1 MTANFADRLFAR
13 VRQTNSRL
21 CVGLDPDIACFPTA
35 LLRRFSLVPDSW
47 AQPENAERIGECIE
61 AFCHEIL
68 SATHDLVC
76 AVKPQSAHF
85 EAYGHHGLRA
95 LERVCLAARERGL
108 PVVMDAK
115 RNDIGS
121 TAARYAR
128 TFLGPDTGPDQAAFA
143 CDALTVTPFLG
154 EDGIKP
160 FVDACAANGK
170 GLFILVKTSNPS
182 GAQVQD
188 LQIAETGETV
198 AERLAKMVDEWGSHD
213 NLIGESG
220 YSAVGAVIG
229 ATKPESLPKLRA
241 LMPRAPILMPGFG
254 AQGAG
259 AGGVRAAF
267 DNEGLGAIVNSSRG
281 IIYPCGPDE
290 ADYFGKVR
298 EKAVAARD
306 ELNRVIAEVRIG

>member
-1 MTANFADRLFAR
+1 MAANFADRLFAR
-13 VRQTNSRL
+13 VRLVDSRL
-21 CVGLDPDIACFPTA
+21 CVGLDPDIARFPTA
-35 LLRRFSLVPDSW
+35 LLRRFELGPDSW
-47 AQPENAERIGECIE
+47 ARPENAARLGDAVL
-61 AFCHEIL
+61 AFCLDVME
-68 SATHDLVC
+68 ATAETAC
-76 AVKPQSAHF
+76 AVKFQSAHF

-95 LERVCLAARERGL
+95 LETACAAARERGL

-121 TAARYAR
+121 TAQRYAR
-128 TFLGPDTGPDQAAFA
+128 AYLGPDGGPDRAAFA

-154 EDGIKP
+154 EDGITP

-188 LQIAETGETV
+188 LPIAGTDETV
-198 AERLAKMVDEWGSHD
+198 AERLAALVDAWGNHD

-229 ATKPESLPKLRA
+229 ATKPESLPRLRA

-267 DNEGLGAIVNSSRG
+267 DAHGLGAIVNSSRA
-281 IIYPCGPDE
+281 ILYPCDPDE
-290 ADYFGKVR
+290 TDYFAKVR
-298 EKAVAARD
+298 EKALAARD
-306 ELNRVIAEVRIG
+306 ALRAMLR